1 LIVVKKDAAVLS
13 RSATFDRNQC
23 SSCMVLKDYLPGCD
37 RSPAT
42 QAWPASALAEVLRSP
57 YEETEGEAQMAHG
70 QQGHHAKAKQPS
82 GASWIPPE
90 FALMG
95 GKPVEALVEMQ
106 KQILD
111 SFDEANRAWLARA
124 RLEAVLG
131 IELVNRLTTAHSIHA
146 VASAYAECM
155 SRHLDMLAEDGR
167 RMLDDSKRL
176 LKSGTRV
183 FTNGSSGPPT

>member
-1 LIVVKKDAAVLS
+1 
-13 RSATFDRNQC
+13 
-23 SSCMVLKDYLPGCD
+23 M
-37 RSPAT
+37 T
-42 QAWPASALAEVLRSP
+42 QA
-57 YEETEGEAQMAHG
+57 QH
-70 QQGHHAKAKQPS
+70 GHHAKAKSS
-82 GASWIPPE
+82 GASWIPAE
-90 FALMG
+90 FAQMG

-106 KQILD
+106 KQLLD

-124 RLEAVLG
+124 RLEATLG
-131 IELVNRLTTAHSIHA
+131 IELVNKLTTAHSIHA

-183 FTNGSSGPPT
+183 FTNGSSGPST